1 MDLGLPP
8 IDPEKAFNAFENI
21 RKAFQEAASADT
33 GAAQPLF
40 QSLSDKFN
48 KMVDDVM
55 EMGALDPN
63 ISPSKIMFKMMP
75 VFMDVQKTASQIQ
88 RLAQTDERVA
98 DTMSTL
104 AGTIKNEI
112 TGLLPAG
119 GLGGFN
125 LPGLGGLGGGSTGST
140 PASEDKP
147 NIHPKKPKK
156 PGNGGSFD
164 L

>member
-21 RKAFQEAASADT
+21 RKAFLEAASADT
-33 GAAQPLF
+33 GTAQPLF

-75 VFMDVQKTASQIQ
+75 VIMDVQKTASQIQ

-104 AGTIKNEI
+104 ANTIKNEI
-112 TGLLPAG
+112 TGILPAG

-125 LPGLGGLGGGSTGST
+125 LPGLGGLGGGGST
-140 PASEDKP
+140 PAAEDKP

-156 PGNGGSFD
+156 PGTGGSFD

>member
-55 EMGALDPN
+55 ELGATDPN

-75 VFMDVQKTASQIQ
+75 VIMDVQKTASQLQ

-98 DTMSTL
+98 DTMATL
-104 AGTIKNEI
+104 AGTIKNEL
-112 TGLLPAG
+112 TSLLPAG
-119 GLGGFN
+119 GLGGLN
-125 LPGLGGLGGGSTGST
+125 LPGLGGLGGGNST

-147 NIHPKKPKK
+147 NINPKKPKK

>member
-55 EMGALDPN
+55 EMGALDPT
-63 ISPSKIMFKMMP
+63 SAPPRSCSK
-75 VFMDVQKTASQIQ
+75 
-88 RLAQTDERVA
+88 
-98 DTMSTL
+98 
-104 AGTIKNEI
+104 
-112 TGLLPAG
+112 
-119 GLGGFN
+119 
-125 LPGLGGLGGGSTGST
+125 
-140 PASEDKP
+140 
-147 NIHPKKPKK
+147 
-156 PGNGGSFD
+156 
-164 L
+164 

>member
-55 EMGALDPN
+55 ELGATDPN

-75 VFMDVQKTASQIQ
+75 VIMDVQKTASQLQ

-98 DTMSTL
+98 ETMATL
-104 AGTIKNEI
+104 AGTIKNEL
-112 TGLLPAG
+112 TSLLPAG
-119 GLGGFN
+119 GLGGLN
-125 LPGLGGLGGGSTGST
+125 LPGLGGLGGGNST

-147 NIHPKKPKK
+147 NINPKKPKK